1 MTPSIVAMVMAAA
14 LPSLDLPSAAE
25 SPHFDVSAQFRAGK
39 AGSSGEVAVSF
50 APKDPDVHIN
60 TTPPPR
66 LKLDGEQK
74 LLGEKAGARPSLGSD
89 KYLDTTFS
97 VVVPVAILEPVHGDQ
112 TVKGS
117 VTYYYCSQREHW
129 CRKGTAELEI
139 PVKKR

>member
-1 MTPSIVAMVMAAA
+1 MTSSVLVIVMAAA
-14 LPSLDLPSAAE
+14 LPSLDVSTAE

-39 AGSSGEVAVSF
+39 TPASGEVAVTF
-50 APKDPDVHIN
+50 EPKDPDVHIN

-66 LKLDGEQK
+66 LKLDAAQK
-74 LLGEKAGARPSLGSD
+74 LLGEKTGARPSLGSD
-89 KYLDTTFS
+89 KYVDTTFPVVFPVS
-97 VVVPVAILEPVHGDQ
+97 VLAPVRRDE

-129 CRKGTAELEI
+129 CRKGSAELEI